1 MLARLVVTLTCLKH
15 LLVVTAITK
24 KLIMMNTFTHHDVG
38 ELLVLGRC
46 LLIHMA
52 DTHHL
57 YDSLSLAA
65 MLRSVLKRGLAIRVN
80 WFWCAHGAAI
90 TKLMTMFVIWK
101 RRLDCYDWSER
112 SDKEDMKLRGIARP
126 MSLTVR
132 GMRRRF
138 MRFGEQSAEVC
149 LMSTQDDII
158 LLVVTV
164 ADTILE
170 PSSGVMRAML
180 ATLT

>member
-1 MLARLVVTLTCLKH
+1 
-15 LLVVTAITK
+15 
-24 KLIMMNTFTHHDVG
+24 
-38 ELLVLGRC
+38 
-46 LLIHMA
+46 
-52 DTHHL
+52 
-57 YDSLSLAA
+57 
-65 MLRSVLKRGLAIRVN
+65 
-80 WFWCAHGAAI
+80 
-90 TKLMTMFVIWK
+90 
-101 RRLDCYDWSER
+101 
-112 SDKEDMKLRGIARP
+112 
-126 MSLTVR
+126 
-132 GMRRRF
+132 